1 MKDDTHLLRT
11 SELPR
16 LGQRICLRLLAM
28 FGWRVRYKPLPGPY
42 GVAVVYP
49 HTSNWDVV
57 VGLFARWAVGMPFR
71 WLAKE
76 ALFRGVAGK
85 TIGPI
90 LRSWGAVPVERRS
103 STGAT
108 QRLVETMYEH
118 DWFWLALAPEGTRSH
133 RPNWRS
139 GFYHLAVA
147 AKVPLLVVYLDFPN
161 KEVGVCNYVELT
173 GDQERDMAAIRAV
186 YEGRHGLH
194 PENEA
199 PIVLAPPREMPPEI
213 ERRA

>member
-1 MKDDTHLLRT
+1 MNEKTHLLRPA
-11 SELPR
+11 ELPR
-16 LGQRICLRLLAM
+16 LGQRVSLLILNM
-28 FGWRVRYKPLPGPY
+28 IGWNVRFKPLPGPY

-57 VGLFARWAVGMPFR
+57 VGLLARWAVGLPFR

-76 ALFRGVAGK
+76 ALFSGIAGK

-90 LRSWGAVPVERRS
+90 LRSWGAVAVERRS

-108 QRLVETMYEH
+108 QRLVETMKSHE
-118 DWFWLALAPEGTRSH
+118 WFWVALAPEGTRSYA
-133 RPNWRS
+133 PNWRS

-161 KEVGVCNYVELT
+161 KEVGVVDYVDLT
-173 GDQERDMAAIRAV
+173 GDQQRDMAAIRKV
-186 YEGRHGLH
+186 YEGHHGLH

-199 PIVLAPPREMPPEI
+199 PIQLAPPRAPLE
-213 ERRA
+213 ERRHA

>member
-1 MKDDTHLLRT
+1 MNDDTYLLR
-11 SELPR
+11 SAQLPR
-16 LGQRICLRLLAM
+16 LGQRLSLRVLHLL
-28 FGWRVRYKPLPGPY
+28 GWRIRFKPLPGPH

-57 VGLFARWAVGMPFR
+57 IGLFARWAIGLPFR

-76 ALFRGVAGK
+76 LLFQGLLGK
-85 TIGPI
+85 TLGAL
-90 LRSWGAVPVERRS
+90 LRRWGAVPVERRS

-108 QRLVETMYEH
+108 QRLVESMFQH
-118 DWFWLALAPEGTRSH
+118 DWFWVALSPEGTRAY
-133 RPNWRS
+133 RPHWRS
-139 GFYHLAVA
+139 GFYHLTVT

-161 KEVGVCNYVELT
+161 KTVGAVDVVELT
-173 GDQERDMAAIRAV
+173 GDQHTDMAAIRKI
-186 YEGRHGLH
+186 YEGRHGLY

-199 PIVLAPPREMPPEI
+199 PIELGAPRSSTLP